1 MKHSLAWYEEFFDEY
16 YLRSYRP
23 RLALVDSEKEA
34 EFVMGQLRLQSGMRL
49 LDICCG
55 QGRHAVPLARRGLRV
70 AGLDLSA
77 RLLAEAE
84 KAARE
89 AGVSLELVRRDMRD
103 IPWTGEFDG
112 AINMFTAFG
121 YFDDDEE
128 NFRVLEGM
136 ARALKP
142 GGRFCLDVMSY
153 SWLLRHYEATGWSR
167 GEGDLL
173 ELETRRVDWMTG
185 YHAAEVTLVEPD
197 GARKARTTR
206 LRLFA
211 PHELVAWLRRAGLT
225 VEALFGDLAGS
236 PFGLDTPR
244 LVLVGRK

>member
-1 MKHSLAWYEEFFDEY
+1 MKPETPWYEEFFDEN
-16 YLRSYRP
+16 YLRAYRP
-23 RLALVDSEKEA
+23 RLALVDAEKEV
-34 EFVMGQLRLQSGMRL
+34 EFLIGQLRLQPGMRL
-49 LDICCG
+49 LDLCCG

-70 AGLDLSA
+70 TGLDLSG

-84 KAARE
+84 KSARE
-89 AGVSLELVRRDMRD
+89 AGVSVELVRRDMRD
-103 IPWTGEFDG
+103 IPWSGEFDG

-121 YFDDDEE
+121 YFDDDEQ

-153 SWLLRHYEATGWSR
+153 SWLLRHYEEKGWSC

-173 ELETRRVDWMTG
+173 ELEERRMDWATG
-185 YHAAEVTLVEPD
+185 YHESETTFIEPD
-197 GARKARTTR
+197 GSRKKRTIR
-206 LRLFA
+206 VRMFA
-211 PHELVAWLRRAGLT
+211 PHELVSWLHRAGLT
-225 VEALFGDLAGS
+225 VESLFGDLAGS

>member
-1 MKHSLAWYEEFFDEY
+1 MKPETHWYEEFFDES
-16 YLRSYRP
+16 YLRAYRP
-23 RLALVDSEKEA
+23 RLALVDPEKEVD
-34 EFVMGQLRLQSGMRL
+34 FLMVQLRLQPGMRL
-49 LDICCG
+49 LDLCCG

-77 RLLAEAE
+77 RLLGEAE

-103 IPWTGEFDG
+103 IPWTEEFDG

-121 YFDDDEE
+121 YFDEDEE
-128 NFRVLEGM
+128 NFRVLEGI

-153 SWLLRHYEATGWSR
+153 SWLLRHYEEKGWSL
-167 GEGDLL
+167 GEGGLL
-173 ELETRRVDWMTG
+173 ELEERRTDWMSG
-185 YHAAEVTLVEPD
+185 HHESEVTLIEPD
-197 GARKARTTR
+197 GSRKKRTIR
-206 LRLFA
+206 VRLFA

-225 VEALFGDLAGS
+225 VESLFGDLAGS

-244 LVLVGRK
+244 LVLVGMK

>member
-1 MKHSLAWYEEFFDEY
+1 MQPPLPWYEEFFDES

-23 RLALVDSEKEA
+23 RLALVDAEKEVD
-34 EFVMGQLRLQSGMRL
+34 FLVSQLRLQSGMRL
-49 LDICCG
+49 LDLCCG

-77 RLLAEAE
+77 TLLGEAE

-103 IPWTGEFDG
+103 IPWTEEFDG

-153 SWLLRHYEATGWSR
+153 NWLMCHYEEKGWSL
-167 GEGDLL
+167 GEGGLL
-173 ELETRRVDWMTG
+173 QLEARRTDWMSG
-185 YHAAEVTLVEPD
+185 YHASEIMLIEPD
-197 GARKARTTR
+197 GSRRKRAIRV
-206 LRLFA
+206 RLFA

-225 VEALFGDLAGS
+225 VEALFGDTAGS